1 MCETFDVCVMLSNRV
16 LHLLNYKHIATLALR
31 WRFAGST
38 ICDRYSPIAERSAL
52 FGTRLD
58 GLTTVCVKGSVVTR
72 FAATQWSNHLLMAS
86 RSYVF
91 AAAVITGST
100 INLCES
106 GHMYAGFASAAADVL
121 AASVKVKNMY
131 AGFAF
136 AFDSANVRFW
146 ILQNIA

>member
-16 LHLLNYKHIATLALR
+16 LHLLNYKNIASLALR

-72 FAATQWSNHLLMAS
+72 FAATQWSNHSLIALRWYVISAS
-86 RSYVF
+86 
-91 AAAVITGST
+91 VITGST

-106 GHMYAGFASAAADVL
+106 GHMYAGFECAAADVL
-121 AASVKVKNMY
+121 AASVKN

-136 AFDSANVRFW
+136 AFDSVNVRFW